1 MKLEKVIDVIF
12 EHFPDKIIIYLR
24 DKELFNGDIKYFN
37 SSTYLGDM
45 NVYTYEYVNKE
56 KNIMLIR
63 VIEV

>member
-37 SSTYLGDM
+37 SSTYLGDL
-45 NVYTYEYVNKE
+45 NVYTYEYINKE

-63 VIEV
+63 VIEE